1 MSFWKR
7 LENRLSRWAI
17 PNITT
22 IIIAGQVMLYF
33 GRQIMAAQNRGGDP
47 LSKIYLIPSK
57 VMEGEV
63 WRLFSFPFTP
73 PNTNLFFAFFGWY
86 LFYLFG
92 TLLEQQWG
100 TTRYNI
106 FLGIGCIANVAAGFI
121 AYTQG
126 FDTLVNNY
134 FLYGTVF
141 LAFARL
147 NPTFIINVMF
157 ILPIQIKW
165 LALLA
170 WLRYAYGLM
179 TGGWMEQMLVVASI
193 TNYLLFFGRDH
204 FRELKQGQRRRSY
217 QGKVKEATRKFEHV
231 CVVCGL
237 NSKDSPKTLF
247 RYCSKCSGQQ
257 CYCPDHIHN
266 HVCIVEESKELEDP
280 ALTDSS

>member
-7 LENRLSRWAI
+7 LEKRFSRWAI

-33 GRQIMAAQNRGGDP
+33 GRQIIAAQNRGGDP

-57 VMEGEV
+57 VIEGEV
-63 WRLFSFPFTP
+63 WRLFSFPFSP
-73 PNTNLFFAFFGWY
+73 PNTNLIFAFFGWY

-92 TLLEQQWG
+92 TFLEQQWG

-106 FLGIGCIANVAAGFI
+106 FLGFGCIANVAAGFI

-126 FDTLVNNY
+126 FDTLINNY

-170 WLRYAYGLM
+170 WFRYAYGLM

-193 TNYLLFFGRDH
+193 ANYLLFFGRDH

-217 QGKVKEATRKFEHV
+217 QEKAKKATKKFEHV

-237 NSKDSPKTLF
+237 NSTDSPKTLF

-257 CYCPDHIHN
+257 CYCPDHIRD
-266 HVCIVEESKELEDP
+266 HVCIVDESEEQEDP
-280 ALTDSS
+280 ALADLT